1 MAVQGADI
9 GEAAIAGAGPKPPRG
24 LTPQDLR
31 GPDRLERVLGLLALV
46 MLGFIFAAL
55 LRGRD
60 EWARVPSVVWV
71 HLATILVALV
81 LTPVL
86 LWRRRGDARHRV
98 YGYVWSGAMMLT
110 ALDSLFV
117 HSGGPGRFSLIH
129 VLSVFVLV
137 MVPVLVLAARRHD
150 GVRHRRT
157 VRGLIIGALLIAGF
171 FTFPFNRLLGHW
183 LFG

>member
-1 MAVQGADI
+1 MS
-9 GEAAIAGAGPKPPRG
+9 EAAIAPSGATAKASKGI
-24 LTPQDLR
+24 TAQDLR
-31 GPDRLERVLGLLALV
+31 GPDRLERALGFLALV

-55 LRGRD
+55 LRGRA
-60 EWARVPSVVWV
+60 EWEHVPPVIWV

-86 LWRRRGDARHRV
+86 LWRRRGDTRHRV

-117 HSGGPGRFSLIH
+117 HGNGPGRFSLIH
-129 VLSVFVLV
+129 VLSLFTLV
-137 MVPVLVLAARRHD
+137 MVPVLVLAARRHNAA
-150 GVRHRRT
+150 RHRRT

-171 FTFPFNRLLGHW
+171 FTFPFDRLLGHW